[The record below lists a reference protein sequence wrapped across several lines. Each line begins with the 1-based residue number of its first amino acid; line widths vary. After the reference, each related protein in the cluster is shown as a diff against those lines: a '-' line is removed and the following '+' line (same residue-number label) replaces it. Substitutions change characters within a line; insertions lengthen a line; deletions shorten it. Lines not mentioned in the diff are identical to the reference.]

1 MERSMAGYKVNIVND
16 QHNFWGGGVTNPLGG
31 FDPKASP

>member
-16 QHNFWGGGVTNPLGG
+16 QHNFWGGVTNPLGG